1 MENSILQAVRQ
12 KQAIQGVCFSWTAW
26 GRISDS
32 CDNIGQTCWRVSA
45 RPVLAIRRGGR
56 ELNRYPRWKTDLL
69 VAWLVCTI
77 CAHSQTWS
85 GSLVGW
91 RIPIIMSTTIMR
103 CGERWAERRDVN
115 QGRGYNWEAAPSPF
129 LLRLF
134 VCCVCSFSC
143 ICSFVT
149 FFLLFSF
156 DHLFVCSFVLLFV
169 SCVCCVCSFALWH
182 QNELTNFL
190 WWCMV
195 K

>member
-1 MENSILQAVRQ
+1 MSSKLENSILQAVRQ

-91 RIPIIMSTTIMR
+91 RIPIIMSTTTMR
-103 CGERWAERRDVN
+103 CGERWAEQRDV
-115 QGRGYNWEAAPSPF
+115 GTTGKLLLLRFCCVYLFVAFVRFLAFVHLLHFVFFFSFVCVFVWSF
-129 LLRLF
+129 VCLFFWSFVRFLCLLRLF
-134 VCCVCSFSC
+134 
-143 ICSFVT
+143 
-149 FFLLFSF
+149 L
-156 DHLFVCSFVLLFV
+156 
-169 SCVCCVCSFALWH
+169 SCVFI
-182 QNELTNFL
+182 F
-190 WWCMV
+190 
-195 K
+195 